1 MTPIR
6 LYIVDDELPARQ
18 RLQALLGDIAVE
30 LPHQLLGECGQVME
44 ALAQIQQLK
53 PDVILLDV
61 QMPGLNG
68 IEFAEKLHTLM
79 APEEVPDIIFVTAY
93 EEYALR
99 AFDVHASDYLL
110 KPVRATRLAE
120 ALKRVASR
128 AQTRQRQ
135 MAQQSELTASRQHF
149 SVTERG
155 RITLVPVTE
164 VLYLKAEQKYVSLH
178 TAQKEYLIE
187 ESLTALEEE
196 FSGLFVR
203 VHRNALVARAAIAG
217 VEKTLLIAESG
228 SEQEKVSEVWQ
239 LRITGSEEKLLISRR
254 QWAVIKA
261 LLK

>member
-44 ALAQIQQLK
+44 ALAQIQALK

-135 MAQQSELTASRQHF
+135 MAQQSELTDSRQHF
-149 SVTERG
+149 SVAERG
-155 RITLVPVTE
+155 RITLVPVTD

-239 LRITGSEEKLLISRR
+239 LRIIGSEEKLLISRR

>member
-44 ALAQIQQLK
+44 ALAQIQVLK

>member
-18 RLQALLGDIAVE
+18 RLQALLGDIAPE
-30 LPHQLLGECGQVME
+30 LPHQLIGDSGQAME
-44 ALAQIQQLK
+44 ALVQIQALK

-61 QMPGLNG
+61 QMPELNG

-79 APEEVPDIIFVTAY
+79 PIEDVPDIIFVTAY

-110 KPVRATRLAE
+110 KPVRAARLAE

-128 AQTRQRQ
+128 AQTRQRSLS
-135 MAQQSELTASRQHF
+135 QQTGASAPRQHF
-149 SVTERG
+149 SVAERG

-178 TAQKEYLIE
+178 TAQKDYLIE

-196 FSGLFVR
+196 FCGLFVR

-239 LRITGSEEKLLISRR
+239 LRIAGSEEKLLISRR
-254 QWAVIKA
+254 QWAVIKT

>member
-18 RLQALLGDIAVE
+18 RLQTLLGDIAPE
-30 LPHQLLGECGQVME
+30 LPHQLIGDSGQAME
-44 ALAQIQQLK
+44 ALVQIQALK

-61 QMPGLNG
+61 QMPELNG

-79 APEEVPDIIFVTAY
+79 PIEDVPDIIFVTAY

-110 KPVRATRLAE
+110 KPVRAARLAD

-128 AQTRQRQ
+128 AQTRQRSLS
-135 MAQQSELTASRQHF
+135 QQTGASNPRQHF
-149 SVTERG
+149 SVAERG

-178 TAQKEYLIE
+178 TAQKDYLIE

-196 FSGLFVR
+196 FCGLFVR

-239 LRITGSEEKLLISRR
+239 LRIAGSEEKLLISRR
-254 QWAVIKA
+254 QWAVIKT